1 MVLTLRRSS
10 IRQAPPSEV
19 ACYVCD
25 EIAMC
30 VAEDVAIG
38 GFICE
43 ECIGYALSAEMLIM
57 STWRW
62 GKVRHPEP
70 NEFSDWENH

>member
-1 MVLTLRRSS
+1 
-10 IRQAPPSEV
+10 
-19 ACYVCD
+19 
-25 EIAMC
+25 MC